1 MVDNS
6 KKIVSVIT
14 INLNDKAGLQR
25 TIDSVRSQN
34 NSSIEHIIIDGG
46 SSDGSVDII
55 KSNSSLFSFW
65 SSELDKGV
73 YDAQNKGITK
83 TKGEYLIFLNSG
95 DTFCSSDVIDH
106 FVDFCKDKT
115 AKIIYGNSNVI
126 KADGSSEELIP
137 SILTLNFWYRNTLNH
152 QAVFFKKEVFVQY
165 GLYDLAFRFSAD
177 LDKLL
182 SVFKKEPASFLYVD
196 KTICNYHEIGLS
208 ARPENYER
216 IISEK
221 EQILKKYLT
230 PTEYNEARAQYL
242 EEQPF
247 KTRMRIYISSTP
259 WLKRLVGKFYS
270 K

>member
-14 INLNDKAGLQR
+14 INLNDKVGLQR

-34 NSSIEHIIIDGG
+34 NSSTEHIIIDGG
-46 SSDGSVDII
+46 SSDGSADII
-55 KSNSSLFSFW
+55 KSNSSLFSYW
-65 SSELDKGV
+65 SSEPDKGV
-73 YDAQNKGITK
+73 YEAQNKGITK
-83 TKGEYLIFLNSG
+83 AKGEYLIFLNSG
-95 DTFCSSDVIDH
+95 DTFYSTDVINS
-106 FVDFCKDKT
+106 FVAFCKDK
-115 AKIIYGNSNVI
+115 AGKIIYGNSNVI

-137 SILTLNFWYRNTLNH
+137 PVLTLSFWYRNTLNH
-152 QAVFFKKEVFVQY
+152 QAVFFKKEVFDKF

-182 SVFKKEPASFLYVD
+182 SVFKKEPASFIYFD

-221 EQILKKYLT
+221 ELILKKHLT
-230 PTEYNEARAQYL
+230 QSEYNEARAQYL

-247 KTRMRIYISSTP
+247 KTRMRIYISSKP
-259 WLKRLVGKFYS
+259 WLKLIVGKFYS